1 MRPAPLRV
9 DPRARE
15 KRVSPRTV
23 DAPRRVSP
31 RATLQT
37 APKGIV
43 RRRESMESS
52 VGARRGGHLVVAHV
66 AQHHAGHL
74 VRERVEVEAPL
85 ASLRGARGGGA
96 LGRKL
101 ARRAG
106 GLGGRVGGG
115 RRGRRGERAF
125 LGEAAARG
133 GTREGGPE
141 GRFRSGGETLGASG
155 LVGEASTL
163 LVRATRSLARR
174 RLRLALLR
182 LARGDAAFHLRDAE
196 SLRVRR
202 GGLLADPARHLE
214 REVGVL
220 LAHRANVH
228 REGLHLLRQR
238 YGRRALVR
246 VRGVAQAPPAR
257 TNGQRGEGTEAMRT
271 WSRLGSGCRRGRVGR
286 TTERTKA
293 DVVIPSRGTHAFW
306 WYRNCRQSSSNSS
319 HSACMRSWSSSS
331 DAILAA
337 PSSQATPAAP
347 REGILAAPPTA
358 SDNTR
363 KFARRDSPAV
373 SENVSFSIS
382 L

>member
-1 MRPAPLRV
+1 MVLWGSRRRGTPRPPR
-9 DPRARE
+9 RARVPRRGGGSRRNARGRSRR
-15 KRVSPRTV
+15 KVSVGRRDSRRVWTRRRGV
-23 DAPRRVSP
+23 DAPRPRDAQP
-31 RATLQT
+31 RAPPP
-37 APKGIV
+37 AP
-43 RRRESMESS
+43 R
-52 VGARRGGHLVVAHV
+52 
-66 AQHHAGHL
+66 
-74 VRERVEVEAPL
+74 APPP
-85 ASLRGARGGGA
+85 R
-96 LGRKL
+96 
-101 ARRAG
+101 
-106 GLGGRVGGG
+106 
-115 RRGRRGERAF
+115 
-125 LGEAAARG
+125 
-133 GTREGGPE
+133 
-141 GRFRSGGETLGASG
+141 
-155 LVGEASTL
+155 
-163 LVRATRSLARR
+163 ARR
-174 RLRLALLR
+174 RGVPSPR
-182 LARGDAAFHLRDAE
+182 RG

-257 TNGQRGEGTEAMRT
+257 TNGQRGEGAEAMRT